1 MVENLRGF
9 YTAREQRSPY
19 MFNNLNFKIM
29 KKEVYS
35 NLLADAEKVIAAT
48 EYLTSERLAVVNQS
62 DDKVLKEKRAELDR
76 ATANYNLRVN
86 ELVTSNVRNVFA
98 NYEGIRAAVKVAD
111 SKFENGGF
119 IEWFDLNH
127 KEIAE
132 EPLCVSLSQV
142 SSHVKS
148 LHDSYYVATG
158 IASANKKKRV
168 SLEEKRAASKENFL
182 STLSEEGRAK
192 LEELMKSGIIK

>member
-1 MVENLRGF
+1 MGVI
-9 YTAREQRSPY
+9 TASEQRAPY

-35 NLLADAEKVIAAT
+35 NLLADADKVIAAT

-62 DDKVLKEKRAELDR
+62 EDKVLKTRRAELDK

-86 ELVTSNVRNVFA
+86 ELITSNVRNVFA
-98 NYEGIRAAVKVAD
+98 NYEGIRSAVKVVD

-119 IEWFDLNH
+119 IAWFDLNH
-127 KEIAE
+127 KDMSA

-142 SSHVKS
+142 SSHVKA
-148 LHDSYYVATG
+148 LHDSYYVAKG
-158 IASANKKKRV
+158 VASANKKKRI
-168 SLEEKRAASKENFL
+168 SLEEKRATSKENFL
-182 STLSEEGRAK
+182 ATLSEEGKAK
-192 LEELMKSGIIK
+192 LEELIKSGVIK

>member
-1 MVENLRGF
+1 MGVI
-9 YTAREQRSPY
+9 TASEQRAPY

-29 KKEVYS
+29 KKEVYT
-35 NLLADAEKVIAAT
+35 NLLAEAEKVIAAT
-48 EYLTSERLAVVNQS
+48 EYLTSERLAIVNQS
-62 DDKVLKEKRAELDR
+62 DDKVLKTKRAELDK
-76 ATANYNLRVN
+76 ATANYNKRVN

-98 NYEGIRAAVKVAD
+98 NYEGIRAAVKVVD

-127 KEIAE
+127 KEMSD
-132 EPLCVSLSQV
+132 EPLCVTLSQV

-148 LHDSYYVATG
+148 LHDSYYVAKG

-168 SLEEKRAASKENFL
+168 TLEEKRATSKENFL
-182 STLSEEGRAK
+182 ATLSDEGKAK
-192 LEELMKSGIIK
+192 LEELLKSGVIK

>member
-9 YTAREQRSPY
+9 YTAREQCYPC
-19 MFNNLNFKIM
+19 MFNYLNFKIM

-35 NLLADAEKVIAAT
+35 NLLAEEEKVIAAT

-62 DDKVLKEKRAELDR
+62 DDKVLKEKRAELDK

-98 NYEGIRAAVKVAD
+98 NYEGIRAAVKVVD

-119 IEWFDLNH
+119 IEWFDMNH

-132 EPLCVSLSQV
+132 EPLCVTLSQV
-142 SSHVKS
+142 AGHVKS
-148 LHDSYYVATG
+148 LHDSYYVAKG

-168 SLEEKRAASKENFL
+168 SLEEKRAASKENFFA
-182 STLSEEGRAK
+182 TLSDEGRAK
-192 LEELMKSGIIK
+192 LEELIKSGVIK

>member
-1 MVENLRGF
+1 MSN
-9 YTAREQRSPY
+9 Y
-19 MFNNLNFKIM
+19 LNFKIM

-35 NLLADAEKVIAAT
+35 NLLAENDKVIAAT

-62 DDKVLKEKRAELDR
+62 EDKVLKTRRAELDK

-86 ELVTSNVRNVFA
+86 ELVTSNVRNIFA
-98 NYEGIRAAVKVAD
+98 NYEGIRAAVKVVDA
-111 SKFENGGF
+111 KFENGGF

-132 EPLCVSLSQV
+132 EPLCVTLSQV
-142 SSHVKS
+142 ASHVKS
-148 LHDSYYVATG
+148 LHDSYYIAKG

-168 SLEEKRAASKENFL
+168 SLEEKRATSKENFL
-182 STLSEEGRAK
+182 ATLSEEGKAK
-192 LEELMKSGIIK
+192 LEELIKSGVIK

>member
-1 MVENLRGF
+1 
-9 YTAREQRSPY
+9 
-19 MFNNLNFKIM
+19 M

-35 NLLADAEKVIAAT
+35 NLLAENDKVIAAT

-62 DDKVLKEKRAELDR
+62 EDKVLKTRRAELDK

-98 NYEGIRAAVKVAD
+98 NYEAIRSAVKVVD
-111 SKFENGGF
+111 VKFENGGF

-127 KEIAE
+127 KEIAD
-132 EPLCVSLSQV
+132 EPLCVTLSQV
-142 SSHVKS
+142 ASHVKS
-148 LHDSYYVATG
+148 LHDSYFVAKG

-168 SLEEKRAASKENFL
+168 SLEEKRATSRNNFFA
-182 STLSEEGRAK
+182 TLSDEGRAK
-192 LEELMKSGIIK
+192 LEELMKTGVIK

>member
-1 MVENLRGF
+1 
-9 YTAREQRSPY
+9 
-19 MFNNLNFKIM
+19 MFNYLNFKIM

-35 NLLADAEKVIAAT
+35 NLLAEADKVIAAT
-48 EYLTSERLAVVNQS
+48 EYLTSERLAVINQS
-62 DDKVLKEKRAELDR
+62 EDKVLKTRRAELDK

-86 ELVTSNVRNVFA
+86 ELLSSNVRNVFA
-98 NYEGIRAAVKVAD
+98 NYEGIRAAVKIVD
-111 SKFENGGF
+111 TKFESGGF

-127 KEIAE
+127 KEIAD

-142 SSHVKS
+142 ASHVKS
-148 LHDSYYVATG
+148 LHDSYFVAKG

-182 STLSEEGRAK
+182 STLSDEGRAK
-192 LEELMKSGIIK
+192 LEELIKSGVIK

>member
-9 YTAREQRSPY
+9 YTAREQRFPY
-19 MFNNLNFKIM
+19 MFNYLNFKIM
-29 KKEVYS
+29 KKEVYT

-62 DDKVLKEKRAELDR
+62 DDKVLKEKRAELDK
-76 ATANYNLRVN
+76 ATSNYNLRVN

-98 NYEGIRAAVKVAD
+98 NYEGIRAAVKVVD
-111 SKFENGGF
+111 EEFEKGGF
-119 IEWFDLNH
+119 IEWFDMNH

-132 EPLCVSLSQV
+132 EPLCVTLSQV

-148 LHDSYYVATG
+148 LHDSYYVAKG

-168 SLEEKRAASKENFL
+168 SLEEKRATSKENFL

-192 LEELMKSGIIK
+192 LEELIKSGIIK

>member
-1 MVENLRGF
+1 
-9 YTAREQRSPY
+9 
-19 MFNNLNFKIM
+19 M

-35 NLLADAEKVIAAT
+35 NLLAEAEKVIAAT
-48 EYLTSERLAVVNQS
+48 EYLTSERLAIVNQS
-62 DDKVLKEKRAELDR
+62 EDKVLKTKRSELDK

-98 NYEGIRAAVKVAD
+98 NYEGIRAAVKVVD
-111 SKFENGGF
+111 TKFENGGF

-127 KEIAE
+127 KDMGA

-142 SSHVKS
+142 SSHVKA
-148 LHDSYYVATG
+148 LHDSYFVAKG

-168 SLEEKRAASKENFL
+168 SLEEKRKTSKENFFA
-182 STLSEEGRAK
+182 TLSDEGRAK
-192 LEELMKSGIIK
+192 LKELMKNGVIK

>member
-98 NYEGIRAAVKVAD
+98 NYEGIRAAVKVVD

-119 IEWFDLNH
+119 IEWFDMNH

-132 EPLCVSLSQV
+132 EPLCVTLSQV
-142 SSHVKS
+142 ASHVKS
-148 LHDSYYVATG
+148 LHDSYYVAKG

>member
-1 MVENLRGF
+1 MVENLSGF
-9 YTAREQRSPY
+9 YTASVQISHN
-19 MFNNLNFKIM
+19 MFNYLNFKIM

-35 NLLADAEKVIAAT
+35 NLLAEAEKVIAAT

-62 DDKVLKEKRAELDR
+62 DDKVLKEKRAELDK
-76 ATANYNLRVN
+76 ATANYNLRIN

-98 NYEGIRAAVKVAD
+98 NYEGIRAAVKVVD

-119 IEWFDLNH
+119 IEWFDMNH
-127 KEIAE
+127 KEIAD

-148 LHDSYYVATG
+148 LHDSYFVAKG

-168 SLEEKRAASKENFL
+168 SLEEKRKTSKENFFA
-182 STLSEEGRAK
+182 TLSDEGKAK
-192 LEELMKSGIIK
+192 LEELLKSGVIK